1 MTQTGQMPGDD
12 SNSGLTAPGLV
23 KTTTFKVGKGTL
35 YIGKIPYNS
44 AHSLQEEKRPVIL
57 AANHWFS
64 K

>member
-35 YIGKIPYNS
+35 YMGKILYYS
-44 AHSLQEEKRPVIL
+44 AHSLQTEKRFLIL
-57 AANHWFS
+57 AAIHWFS